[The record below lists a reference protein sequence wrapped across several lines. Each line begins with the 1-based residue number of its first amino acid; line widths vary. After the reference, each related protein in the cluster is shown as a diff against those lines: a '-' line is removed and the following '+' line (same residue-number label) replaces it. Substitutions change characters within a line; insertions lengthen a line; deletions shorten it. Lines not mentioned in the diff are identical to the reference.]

1 MNVLI
6 DFDPIIYEVEPIGGN
21 FISFA
26 LTNMVEKISNYYFRI
41 FPYDNINNKYLIYP
55 VDSNTQSICKT
66 TEIFGK
72 NTCFFLIDN
81 NYKYLQSDIIIYA
94 YWGNKISYSAGF
106 VENNESDYYSLDLE
120 ELNFKNNM
128 NQNNNFF
135 IIDNKE

>member
-41 FPYDNINNKYLIYP
+41 LPYDNINNKYLIYP

-72 NTCFFLIDN
+72 NTCFF
-81 NYKYLQSDIIIYA
+81 II
-94 YWGNKISYSAGF
+94 F
-106 VENNESDYYSLDLE
+106 
-120 ELNFKNNM
+120 LNLLK
-128 NQNNNFF
+128 
-135 IIDNKE
+135 